1 MKAGDCT
8 VMQANNDSVN
18 SSGGDSGSAK
28 GPLLLVAAVSAV
40 ACAFLFWLIYFCPK
54 SEVRP
59 AWIDLMPYLN
69 ASFNG
74 LAAVCLVQ
82 GYRNVKAKRLEQH
95 RNWMLSAFGCSVLF
109 LLSYVTYHAFHP
121 ESKFQGQGLIRPV
134 YFFVLIS
141 HISLSIISLPA
152 VLSSLFLGLTS
163 RIETHRKIAKVT
175 FPIWL
180 YVSVTGVAIV
190 AFLKLTGS

>member
-1 MKAGDCT
+1 MKAGDCYR
-8 VMQANNDSVN
+8 MQANNDTI
-18 SSGGDSGSAK
+18 SSPGGVGGSAT
-28 GPLLLVAAVSAV
+28 GPLVLVAVVSAV

-54 SEVRP
+54 SEVQP
-59 AWIDLMPYLN
+59 AWINFMPYLN
-69 ASFNG
+69 ATFNG
-74 LAAVCLVQ
+74 LAALCLVQ
-82 GYRNVKAKRLEQH
+82 GYRCVKAKELLRH
-95 RNWMLSAFGCSVLF
+95 RNWMLSAFGCSALF
-109 LLSYVTYHAFHP
+109 LVSYVVYHAFHP
-121 ESKFQGQGLIRPV
+121 ESKFQGQGLIRPI

-141 HISLSIISLPA
+141 HISLSVVSLPA

-163 RIETHRKIAKVT
+163 RIDTHRKIAKVT